1 MKGAVAV
8 AIVAAIGNLLQGW
21 DNSVIAGSLLYIKKE
36 FNLESKPT
44 LEGLIIAT
52 SLIGGT
58 LITTV
63 SGPVSDRVGRRPML
77 IMSSILFFFSG
88 LVMLWAPNVYMLLVA
103 RLLDGFGTG
112 LAVTLVP
119 VYISE
124 TAPPEIRGTL
134 NTLPQFTGSGGMF
147 LSYCMV
153 FGMSL
158 VKSPSW
164 RLMLGVLSIPSLV
177 YFALTVFYLPES
189 PRWLVSKGRM
199 VEAKQVLQRLRGTTD
214 VSGELA
220 LLVEGLGTGG
230 DTFIEEYIIGPANE
244 LSGEN
249 QETTSGDQIKIH
261 GPEEGHS
268 WVAKPLGNGR
278 NSLFASRQGSSLLS
292 QSVPLHVDPLVTL
305 FSSVHEKLPQNSAG
319 GSMLFLSNL
328 ASADQNHY
336 HSNQDHDQWD
346 VENQED
352 TQQID
357 SNDYASDDNLRS
369 PLLSN
374 LEKHTSTNGSVFN
387 TRRSSY
393 IVIEGNDNIAGE
405 VLSSSTDI
413 GGGWQ
418 LAWKWSERVN
428 ENGTKEGELQRVY
441 LHQEGTAVSLAGSI
455 VSVTDGET
463 GGETVQLAAA
473 LVGHS
478 AIGSKA
484 SFVFKEEDGAG
495 LEPAVIKAA
504 EEVAKG
510 ASWRDL
516 LEPGVKRA
524 LIVGIGLQVLQQVA
538 GINGLLYY
546 APQILEQ
553 AGVGELLSNMGL
565 SSASASL
572 FTSAVTTFLM
582 LPCIATSMWL
592 MDVSGRRS
600 LLLSTIPILIVSLFL
615 LVLGSIVNFGSTMN
629 ALISTSSVIVYE
641 CCFVMAFGVIPN
653 ILCAEIFP
661 TRVRGRCIALCS
673 LTYWIGNIL
682 ITYSFP
688 TMFKL
693 IGLAGVIGI
702 YAIGCIVSWIFVFLK
717 VPETKGM
724 PLEVISEFFAIETT

>member
-1 MKGAVAV
+1 M
-8 AIVAAIGNLLQGW
+8 
-21 DNSVIAGSLLYIKKE
+21 
-36 FNLESKPT
+36 
-44 LEGLIIAT
+44 

-58 LITTV
+58 LITTI
-63 SGPVSDRVGRRPML
+63 SGPVSDRLGRRPML
-77 IMSSILFFFSG
+77 ILSSILFFLSG
-88 LVMLWAPNVYMLLVA
+88 LIMSWTPNVYVLLVA

-124 TAPPEIRGTL
+124 TAPSDIRGTL

-158 VKSPSW
+158 MNSPSW

-199 VEAKQVLQRLRGTTD
+199 VEANQVLQRLRGTTD
-214 VSGELA
+214 VSARCNIFQAMIMPNDIFVSNIEIVRVDLARFLGPMIGELA

-230 DTFIEEYIIGPANE
+230 DTFIEGYIIGPAND

-249 QETTSGDQIKIH
+249 QDTNSSIVDQIKIH

-268 WVAKPLGNGR
+268 WIAKPIATGR
-278 NSLFASRQGSSLLS
+278 STILASRQGSLLGT
-292 QSVPLHVDPLVTL
+292 SVPLVDPLVTL
-305 FSSVHEKLPQNSAG
+305 FGSVHEKHLENCTTG
-319 GSMLFLSNL
+319 GSMLFLFKE
-328 ASADQNHY
+328 
-336 HSNQDHDQWD
+336 HDQWD
-346 VENQED
+346 VENQEETHQKFSD
-352 TQQID
+352 GE
-357 SNDYASDDNLRS
+357 DYESDDNLKS

-374 LEKHTSTNGSVFN
+374 SEKPFTDGSFFN
-387 TRRSSY
+387 TRRNSS
-393 IVIEGNDNIAGE
+393 IVIEGSNIAGE

-418 LAWKWSERVN
+418 LAWKWSEHVT
-428 ENGTKEGELQRVY
+428 EDGTKEEELQRVY
-441 LHQEGTAVSLAGSI
+441 LHQEGTAVSRAGSI
-455 VSVTDGET
+455 VSVAAGET
-463 GGETVQLAAA
+463 GETVQLAAA

-484 SFVFKEEDGAG
+484 SVVMGEKNGEG
-495 LEPAVIKAA
+495 LAPPVIKAA
-504 EEVAKG
+504 EEVAKA

-524 LIVGIGLQVLQQVA
+524 LIVGIGLQVLQQIA
-538 GINGLLYY
+538 GINGMLYY

-553 AGVGELLSNMGL
+553 AGVAVLLSNMGMN
-565 SSASASL
+565 SASASL
-572 FTSAVTTFLM
+572 FTSAITTFLM

-592 MDVSGRRS
+592 MDIAGRRT
-600 LLLSTIPILIVSLFL
+600 LLLSTIPILIVSLLL
-615 LVLGSIVNFGSTMN
+615 LVLGNLVNLGSILN
-629 ALISTSSVIVYE
+629 ALISTSSVIVYL

-661 TRVRGRCIALCS
+661 TRVRGRCIALCA
-673 LTYWIGNIL
+673 LTYWIGNII

-688 TMFKL
+688 VMLKG
-693 IGLAGVIGI
+693 IGLTGVIGI
-702 YAIGCIVSWIFVFLK
+702 YAVGCIISWIFVFLK

-724 PLEVISEFFAIETT
+724 PLEVISEFFALETTNLGDLATSR